1 MRFIIKLDP
10 DDMKKLNNGDSVDV
24 IPSKRCYDNLT
35 KITVEGVRTDGD
47 RQEETE

>member
-1 MRFIIKLDP
+1 MRFIIKLDQ

-47 RQEETE
+47 WQEETE